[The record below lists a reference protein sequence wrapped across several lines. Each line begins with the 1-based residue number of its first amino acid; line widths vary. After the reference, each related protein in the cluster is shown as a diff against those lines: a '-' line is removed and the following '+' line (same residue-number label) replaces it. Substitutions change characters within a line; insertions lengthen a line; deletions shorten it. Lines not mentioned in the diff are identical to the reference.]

1 MNRAVRIHGYGGAGV
16 VRVDQ
21 VDVPAPGASEV
32 LVRVHAAGVNALDW
46 KVRQGYLQAAFP
58 LALPATLGIELAGEV
73 MAAGVSVTGF
83 APGDRVMAPLGR
95 LGAYADVV
103 AIAADKLALVPPAM
117 DYTQAAA
124 LPVASLTAW
133 QSLRAAGP
141 LRPGQQVLIHG
152 AAGGV
157 GGFAVQFAKAAGAVV
172 VATASSSSRA
182 HVLALGADRVIDRH
196 AERFEEQ
203 VRDVDL
209 VLDLVGGD
217 TLDRSWQVLAKGGAI
232 VSTAAPDIV
241 ARTPAGRRGLWF
253 MMVADQRQLTEIA
266 ASVAAGSVR
275 STIARVVAFDA
286 LAQAIEESH
295 SGHGPGKVV
304 VDFTR

>member
-1 MNRAVRIHGYGGAGV
+1 MSRAVRIHGYGGADV
-16 VRVDQ
+16 VQVDQ
-21 VDVPAPGASEV
+21 IDVPAPGPGEV
-32 LVRVHAAGVNALDW
+32 LVKVHAAGVNALDW
-46 KVRQGYLQAAFP
+46 KIRQGYLQAAFP
-58 LALPATLGIELAGEV
+58 LPLPATLGIELAGEV
-73 MAAGVSVTGF
+73 MAAGAGVTRF
-83 APGDRVMAPLGR
+83 APGDRVMGPMGG

-133 QSLRAAGP
+133 QALRAAGP

-172 VATASSSSRA
+172 VATASASSRG

-217 TLDRSWQVLAKGGAI
+217 ALDRSWQVLAAGGAI
-232 VSTAAPDIV
+232 VSTAAPDI
-241 ARTPAGRRGLWF
+241 AGRAPAGQRGLWF
-253 MMVADQRQLTEIA
+253 MMMPHQQQLTEIA
-266 ASVAAGSVR
+266 AMVAAGSVR

-295 SGHGPGKVV
+295 SGHAPGKVV